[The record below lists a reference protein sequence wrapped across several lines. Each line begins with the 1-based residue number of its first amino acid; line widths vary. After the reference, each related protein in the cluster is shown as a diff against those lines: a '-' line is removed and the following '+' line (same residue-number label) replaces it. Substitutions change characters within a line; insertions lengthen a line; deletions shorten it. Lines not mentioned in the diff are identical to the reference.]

1 MLSETTCPDTIG
13 KSRYAGKKIFLIS
26 MMLIALSQFLSC
38 NRENY
43 SEKINPL
50 VEKYIQAWNTG
61 NLSLLNGV
69 VDSTFELRKLPDFKP
84 MRGIKFLEDYIIRSR
99 TVIPDFFL
107 KETEKLFISDTAVIV
122 TWVFKGT
129 FKGESDLPPTGSKID
144 IPGFSIIY
152 FNDNK
157 LTGEWIAFSEQ
168 TWLKQLGFSIILSS
182 SK

>member
-1 MLSETTCPDTIG
+1 MLSKM
-13 KSRYAGKKIFLIS
+13 KSRHAGKKIFLIS

-38 NRENY
+38 NRENC

-50 VEKYIQAWNTG
+50 VDKYLKAWNTG
-61 NLSLLNGV
+61 NLSLLKNV

-84 MRGIKFLEDYIIRSR
+84 MRGIKSLEDYIIRSR
-99 TVIPDFFL
+99 TVVPDFFL
-107 KETEKLFISDTAVIV
+107 NEIEKHFVSDTAVIV

-129 FKGESDLPPTGSKID
+129 FKGESDLPPTGSKIE

-152 FNDNK
+152 FNENK
-157 LTGEWIAFSEQ
+157 LTGEWIAFSDL
-168 TWLKQLGFSIILSS
+168 TWVKQLGFNILPPL